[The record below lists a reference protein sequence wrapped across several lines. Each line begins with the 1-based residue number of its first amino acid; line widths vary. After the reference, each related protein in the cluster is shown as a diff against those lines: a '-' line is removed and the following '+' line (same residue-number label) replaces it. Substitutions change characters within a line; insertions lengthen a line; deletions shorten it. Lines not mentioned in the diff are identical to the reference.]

1 MRSFYVTIFTCIC
14 LNAFTQNLELIGKP
28 EAIKVSG
35 GFNATAISYT
45 ASGINAR
52 RDPFNYFLSGNVTA
66 DIYGISVPVSFSY
79 SNQQVS
85 FRQPFNQFS
94 IAPTYKW
101 AKVYAGYHSL
111 TYSSY
116 SLVGHIFSGAAI
128 ELTPSK
134 FRLHAMYGTL
144 NQAVEEDTIRQ
155 SQPAYRRVG
164 YAVKTGYGD
173 NQNSIDLILFKA
185 EDEINSLRQQP
196 VKAQVFPMENL
207 VISAIAKKKLGTHFT
222 WSGEIASSALT
233 RDTRVTTTELEK
245 TNAFSYVG
253 GWFTPRASSEYHHAM
268 KTSLGYTGGV
278 IHLQLNY
285 ERVDPG
291 YQSLGSYFFNND
303 MENITVSTSVRLLQN
318 KLDLSAN
325 VGTQRNNLNDAKL
338 NATSRTVGTFNF
350 NFNPSLAWNVTGSY
364 SNFTTFTRVRPR
376 FDPFF
381 NNALDSLN
389 FYQIN
394 QNITSSVSYS
404 FGSKEVKQGIFFNG
418 SFQMADE
425 TAQENVPSN
434 DTRVYTGNL
443 AYRYTKTA
451 SNLTLTAA
459 VNYNR
464 GDIGSTHTLSLGPN
478 LSITKSFLEKKLRC
492 TFTATYN
499 QQFQNQILQS
509 NVMNLRANGSYS
521 VKKKHAF
528 SINVV
533 SLTKFAADTDKMGFS
548 EYTAT
553 INYGYSF

>member
-1 MRSFYVTIFTCIC
+1 MRIFLATTMIFFS
-14 LNAFTQNLELIGKP
+14 LHAFAQNLELIGKA

-35 GFNATAISYT
+35 SLNATAIGYT
-45 ASGINAR
+45 AIGINAR
-52 RDPFNYFLSGNVTA
+52 RDPFNYFLSGTVTT
-66 DIYGISVPVSFSY
+66 DIYGVSVPLSFSY

-94 IAPTYKW
+94 IAPSYKW
-101 AKVYAGYHSL
+101 AKVYAGYHNL

-134 FRLHAMYGTL
+134 FRFHAMYGTL

-155 SQPAYRRVG
+155 SQPTYKRVG
-164 YAVKTGYGD
+164 FAVKTGYGD

-185 EDEINSLRQQP
+185 EDEINSLLQQP
-196 VKAQVFPMENL
+196 VKSQIAPMENL
-207 VISAIAKKKLGTHFT
+207 VLSAIIKKKLGDHFT
-222 WSGEIASSALT
+222 WTGEIASSALT
-233 RDTRVTTTELEK
+233 RDTRVSPTDLEK
-245 TNAFSYVG
+245 VNAFSHVG
-253 GWFTPRASSEYHHAM
+253 GLFTPRASTEYHHAM
-268 KTSLGYTGGV
+268 KTSVGYTGGV
-278 IHLQLNY
+278 FHLQLNY

-291 YQSLGSYFFNND
+291 YQSLGAYFFNND

-338 NATSRTVGTFNF
+338 NATSRTVGNF
-350 NFNPSLAWNVTGSY
+350 TVNFNPSQSWNVTGSY

-394 QNITSSVSYS
+394 QNMTGSVSYS

-418 SFQMADE
+418 TFQMADE
-425 TAQENVPSN
+425 TPQENAPSN
-434 DTRVYTGNL
+434 DSRVYTGNL
-443 AYRYTKTA
+443 AYRYSKTA

-464 GDIGSTHTLSLGPN
+464 GDIGTTNTLSVGPN
-478 LSITKSFLEKKLRC
+478 LSVTKSFLEKKLRC

-509 NVMNLRANGSYS
+509 NVMNLRANGSYN
-521 VKKKHAF
+521 VKKKHTF
-528 SINVV
+528 SINLV
-533 SLTKFAADTDKMGFS
+533 SLTKFAAETDKIGFS

-553 INYGYSF
+553 FNYGYSF

>member
-14 LNAFTQNLELIGKP
+14 LDAFTQNLELIGKP
-28 EAIKVSG
+28 DAIKVSG
-35 GFNATAISYT
+35 GFNATAIGYT

-52 RDPFNYFLSGNVTA
+52 RDPLNYFLSGNVTA
-66 DIYGISVPVSFSY
+66 DVYGISIPVSFSY

-164 YAVKTGYGD
+164 YAVKAGYGD

-207 VISAIAKKKLGTHFT
+207 VLSAIAKKKLGAHFT
-222 WSGEIASSALT
+222 WSGEIASSALS
-233 RDTRVTTTELEK
+233 RDTRVTPTELEK
-245 TNAFSYVG
+245 TNAFAYVG

-268 KTSLGYTGGV
+268 KTSVGYTGGA

-291 YQSLGSYFFNND
+291 YQSLGAYFFNND
-303 MENITVSTSVRLLQN
+303 MENITVSTSVRLLHN

-325 VGTQRNNLNDAKL
+325 VGTQRNNLNDAKV

-350 NFNPSLAWNVTGSY
+350 NFNPSQAWNVTGSY

-425 TAQENVPSN
+425 TAKTNVPSN
-434 DTRVYTGNL
+434 ESTENGQPLSEPSSLPNKFIT
-443 AYRYTKTA
+443 
-451 SNLTLTAA
+451 SAA
-459 VNYNR
+459 PE
-464 GDIGSTHTLSLGPN
+464 TPMLSM
-478 LSITKSFLEKKLRC
+478 IMLRMV
-492 TFTATYN
+492 
-499 QQFQNQILQS
+499 IL
-509 NVMNLRANGSYS
+509 LRS
-521 VKKKHAF
+521 
-528 SINVV
+528 
-533 SLTKFAADTDKMGFS
+533 
-548 EYTAT
+548 
-553 INYGYSF
+553 

>member
-1 MRSFYVTIFTCIC
+1 MKLLTVLLVIFSVAH
-14 LNAFTQNLELIGKP
+14 LKAQNLELIGKADP
-28 EAIKVSG
+28 IKVSG
-35 GFNATAISYT
+35 GFNATAIGYA

-52 RDPFNYFLSGNVTA
+52 RDPLNYFLSANLTTEV
-66 DIYGISVPVSFSY
+66 YGISVPLSFSY

-94 IAPTYKW
+94 IAPSYKW
-101 AKVYAGYHSL
+101 AKVYAGYHTL

-116 SLVGHIFSGAAI
+116 SLVGHVFSGAAI

-155 SQPAYRRVG
+155 SQPSYRRVG
-164 YAVKTGYGD
+164 YAVKAGYGD
-173 NQNSIDLILFKA
+173 RQNSIDLILFKA
-185 EDEINSLRQQP
+185 EDEVNSLRNPP

-207 VISAIAKKKLGTHFT
+207 VLSAIAKKKLGSHFI

-233 RDTRVTTTELEK
+233 RDTRISASELEK
-245 TNAFSYVG
+245 ANAFSYVG
-253 GWFTPRASSEYHHAM
+253 GLFTPRASSEYHHAM
-268 KTSLGYTGGV
+268 KTSLGYTGGI
-278 IHLQLNY
+278 IHVQLNY

-291 YQSLGSYFFNND
+291 YQSLGAYFFNND

-338 NATSRTVGTFNF
+338 SATSRTVGTFTF
-350 NFNPSLAWNVTGSY
+350 NYNPSQAWNVTGTY

-381 NNALDSLN
+381 KNDLDSLN

-394 QNITSSVSYS
+394 QNMAGSVSYN
-404 FGSKEVKQGIFFNG
+404 FGTKEVKQGVFFNG

-425 TAQENVPSN
+425 TVQANTPRN
-434 DTRVYTGNL
+434 DSRIYTGNL

-464 GDIGSTHTLSLGPN
+464 GDIGSTNTLSLGPN
-478 LSITKSFLEKKLRC
+478 VSVTKSFLEKKLRC

-499 QQFQNQILQS
+499 QQFQNQVLQS

-521 VKKKHAF
+521 VQKKHTL
-528 SINVV
+528 SISMV
-533 SLTKFAADTDKMGFS
+533 SLTKFATDTDKAGFS

-553 INYGYSF
+553 FNYGYNF